1 MNMEKNDKIILE
13 HFQQLESKKIRLNIS
28 YDGFVLVN
36 NVLKEYDNMKEE
48 TNLWMST
55 VHQRF

>member
-28 YDGFVLVN
+28 YEGFVLVN

-48 TNLWMST
+48 TNL
-55 VHQRF
+55 